1 MAILNLAPTRPAGSL
16 QPPGVV
22 EKAATARRQN
32 TWHRTV
38 LEAAGTFF
46 LLAGIAVGILTLR
59 FALVLI
65 HGVML

>member
-1 MAILNLAPTRPAGSL
+1 MALMNLAPSRPAGYL
-16 QPPGVV
+16 QASGLVG
-22 EKAATARRQN
+22 KATTARRQN

-38 LEAAGTFF
+38 FEAVGTLF

>member
-1 MAILNLAPTRPAGSL
+1 MAIMNLAPGRPAGYL
-16 QPPGVV
+16 QAPGLVGT
-22 EKAATARRQN
+22 ATTARRQN
-32 TWHRTV
+32 TLHRTV

-46 LLAGIAVGILTLR
+46 LLAGIAVGVLTLR

>member
-1 MAILNLAPTRPAGSL
+1 MTIMNLAPTRPTDTL
-16 QPPGVV
+16 QPLGVV
-22 EKAATARRQN
+22 EKAATVRRQN
-32 TWHRTV
+32 AWHRIV
-38 LEAAGTFF
+38 LEVVGTFF

>member
-1 MAILNLAPTRPAGSL
+1 MAFMNLAPSRPAGYL
-16 QPPGVV
+16 QASGLVG
-22 EKAATARRQN
+22 KATTARRQN
-32 TWHRTV
+32 TWRRTV
-38 LEAAGTFF
+38 LEAVGTFF